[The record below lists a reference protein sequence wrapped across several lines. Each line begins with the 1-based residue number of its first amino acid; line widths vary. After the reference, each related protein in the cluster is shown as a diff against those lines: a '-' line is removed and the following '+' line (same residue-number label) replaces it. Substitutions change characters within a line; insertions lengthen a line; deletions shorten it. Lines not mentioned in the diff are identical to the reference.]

1 MKFYRIFSATLAST
15 VLLMALSQFSCK
27 QNQPPGPSIISG
39 TLPGQASSEI
49 RTWLS
54 GQEIVTITDEKGSF
68 RMELNLAYDHY
79 LWFEGINQN
88 LYLVAGDSM
97 NISANKNDPRAYVYT
112 GGESSLI
119 NTWYGVKDEKLA
131 SMLDT
136 VDINWYY
143 GLEATSFNDLNSWII
158 SAFFDLLD
166 KYQNENPG
174 LGEAFIALEKSN
186 ITHYWYY
193 ELNVYHLE
201 HYARTGKKADLPE
214 NFYDYLD
221 SVQLN
226 DTLLFQYDGYKYFL
240 YSWLDLQVHLQ
251 EKGLKGV
258 QKTRRIF
265 DIAEAA
271 FTVPAILAD
280 VSWEILRTQNNRMLV
295 DEDLIARAGQNRVS
309 EEKLEDARRYMKR
322 LQALAPGNPAPDF
335 TLVDLSGN
343 TANLKDFHGDYLLI
357 DVWSHTC
364 GVCIREIPRLE
375 EIKHDLEGQ
384 NIEMITV
391 CLSPDEAWRN
401 ILNELALP
409 DEGQY
414 RLENGWNS
422 PFNNNYLKGSGVPT
436 YILIDPD
443 GKIVNA
449 RAPLPSQGLR
459 EVLEDLV

>member
-1 MKFYRIFSATLAST
+1 MNLHHIFSATPASI
-15 VLLMALSQFSCK
+15 VMLMALSLFSCK
-27 QNQPPGPSIISG
+27 QSQPPGPTIISG
-39 TLPGQASSEI
+39 TLPGLASSEI
-49 RTWLS
+49 KTWLS
-54 GQEIVTITDEKGSF
+54 GQEVVTATDEKGSF
-68 RMELNLAYDHY
+68 RIELDLAYDHY
-79 LWFEGINQN
+79 LWFDGINQN
-88 LYLVAGDSM
+88 LYLVPGDSM
-97 NISANKNDPRAYVYT
+97 NISANKNDPPANVYT

-131 SMLDT
+131 TMLDT
-136 VDINWYY
+136 VDISWYY
-143 GLEATSFNDLNSWII
+143 GQEATSFKELNSWII
-158 SAFFDLLD
+158 LEFFNLLD
-166 KYQNENPG
+166 QFQNENPG

-201 HYARTGKKADLPE
+201 HYGRTGTKADLPE

-221 SVQLN
+221 LVHLN
-226 DTLLFQYDGYKYFL
+226 DTMLFQYEGYRYFL
-240 YSWLDLQVHLQ
+240 YSWMDLQAHLQ
-251 EKGLKGV
+251 DKGFKGV
-258 QKTRRIF
+258 QKTRQIF
-265 DIAEAA
+265 DIAEEA
-271 FTVPAILAD
+271 FTVPSILAD
-280 VSWEILRTQNNRMLV
+280 VCWEILRTQNNRMLV
-295 DEDLIARAGQNRVS
+295 DEDLIARAGQNGVS
-309 EEKLEDARRYMKR
+309 EDKLENARQFMKQ
-322 LQALAPGNPAPDF
+322 LQVLAPGNPAPDF
-335 TLVDLSGN
+335 HLVDLGGN
-343 TANLKDFHGDYLLI
+343 TTNLNDFSGKYLLI

-409 DEGQY
+409 EEGQY

-459 EVLEDLV
+459 DVLEDLV